1 MVSPC
6 LSASHLFDPGGGGQW
21 AHATVKCALLLGAC
35 AKGADDI
42 KAAYI
47 SPVTYNSYTCEQLG
61 EEAQRVMA
69 AANDLAG
76 VQDEKATNDA
86 VATGVAL
93 VLFWPAAFMIKG
105 DGATAQQLASL
116 KRSARGRS
124 RSVDCKKC
132 GTEFDAQRKG
142 ETIALLNHCSVRLLA
157 TMVPLSRRGWHGFGG
172 DTDPGLGT

>member
-1 MVSPC
+1 M
-6 LSASHLFDPGGGGQW
+6 
-21 AHATVKCALLLGAC
+21 
-35 AKGADDI
+35 
-42 KAAYI
+42 
-47 SPVTYNSYTCEQLG
+47 TYNNYTCEQLG

-116 KRSARGRS
+116 KGQLGAIEQQSIA
-124 RSVDCKKC
+124 KKC
-132 GTEFDAQRKG
+132 GIEFRREKKA
-142 ETIALLNHCSVRLLA
+142 ETVAS
-157 TMVPLSRRGWHGFGG
+157 
-172 DTDPGLGT
+172 